1 MTFRYCLSAG
11 DGFFVFIVLYKACIF
26 FFLLIFLKMKNAM
39 FVASREFGNHLVG
52 GEITALSLPFLID
65 STKATKCLNI
75 RLKMTFW
82 GIFFIMYGLGTGS
95 SLELCTFS
103 VLSIVKRLNKQ
114 KNTQKYCS

>member
-1 MTFRYCLSAG
+1 
-11 DGFFVFIVLYKACIF
+11 
-26 FFLLIFLKMKNAM
+26 M
-39 FVASREFGNHLVG
+39 FVASREFGDHLVG
-52 GEITALSLPFLID
+52 SEITALSLPFLID
-65 STKATKCLNI
+65 STNATKCLNI